1 MRESFIFYKSFY
13 DAIET
18 LGEKAQ
24 LKLYK
29 SIMKLNFNCCENV
42 TELEQLCDDIETTL
56 QQNRN
61 VFAQFLLIKPQILAN
76 SKRYFN
82 GLKGASHG
90 ALGGAPAGNTNAA
103 KNNPKT
109 TPNKNDNVNVNGLG
123 VNSPPTPPQENSH
136 NFYSE
141 YKNVG
146 LTDSQY
152 QSLLGLTQ
160 STQALNLIIE
170 EFASAI
176 ETGKENA
183 FTYELP
189 NAHFERLKQF
199 WKWRKKHPPK
209 QDVPKLSSYE
219 DFYNYLTGLPKDE
232 VQIE

>member
-1 MRESFIFYKSFY
+1 MAENSFVMYKDWEIIVNSLDSDKEVADLFRGIFAYACRGEEMEGTTGALKMAF
-13 DAIET
+13 AIISS
-18 LGEKAQ
+18 Q
-24 LKLYK
+24 LKRDNEK
-29 SIMKLNFNCCENV
+29 WEKTVAARIAAGKV
-42 TELEQLCDDIETTL
+42 GGQAK
-56 QQNRN
+56 Q
-61 VFAQFLLIKPQILAN
+61 AN
-76 SKRYFN
+76 A
-82 GLKGASHG
+82 KGAKQ
-90 ALGGAPAGNTNAA
+90 NKQKVTNLPV
-103 KNNPKT
+103 NVNV
-109 TPNKNDNVNVNGLG
+109 NDNVNVNGLG